1 MQKTCN
7 NKDVIKLEKS
17 WLTGAGAVASAL
29 LAHVPCCGLNLA
41 LILGAAGSGSSF
53 LSGLSPYRPWF
64 IGFSLIMSGLTLW
77 LAFKPHKAHAC
88 GDCCQESSHKRRSSF
103 KKLGALA
110 LAAVSVAG
118 VFLAPAGHIHA
129 HGQSESAG
137 PVAHH

>member
-1 MQKTCN
+1 MEKIEKT
-7 NKDVIKLEKS
+7 

-41 LILGAAGSGSSF
+41 LIMGAAGSGSSF

-64 IGFSLIMSGLTLW
+64 IGFSMIMSGLTLW

-88 GDCCQESSHKRRSSF
+88 GDCCQESSHNKRSSF

-110 LAAVSVAG
+110 LAALSVAG
-118 VFLAPAGHIHA
+118 ILLAPAGHIHSDG
-129 HGQSESAG
+129 HTESEQA
-137 PVAHH
+137 AIH